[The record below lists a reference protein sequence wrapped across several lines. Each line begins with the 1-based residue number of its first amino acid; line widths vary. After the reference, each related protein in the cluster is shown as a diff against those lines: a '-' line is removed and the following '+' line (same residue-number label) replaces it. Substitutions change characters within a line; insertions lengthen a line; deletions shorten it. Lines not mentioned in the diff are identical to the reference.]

1 MPAHDLAAFTGPN
14 AAYVLDLYDQYV
26 RDPSSLDQA
35 TRDFFA
41 AWQQAPLASNDGAPA
56 MNGKVTAS
64 ADPTSAAPVNTPELL
79 ARDRIVPEEAVRL
92 AMGVTALARAIRDY
106 GHLAAHT
113 DPLETPPPGDPDL
126 DPSAYHI
133 LEEELITL
141 SPEVV
146 QSKAAPK
153 AVNALDVIQRLRE
166 LYCGTTGY
174 DFTHV
179 QSADER
185 AWLIDAI
192 ESQRF
197 RTHMRSDEQR
207 ALLVRLTAVETFERY
222 LQDSHRGMTRFSIE
236 GVDLMVPMLDEIIGC
251 AVDAGTH
258 DVLLGMAHR
267 GRLNV
272 LAHVLGRPYAAILA
286 EFQASQHGDS
296 PLFTVRHYS
305 GWTGDVKYH
314 AGARRVFGGNDV
326 VQMSVRLAPNPSHL
340 EFVNPI
346 VEGRTRAAQETREQ
360 PGPPRQDE
368 QRALPILVHGDAAF
382 PGEGIVAETLNLS
395 RLAGYRTGGT
405 IHIIANNQIGFTT
418 EPKQGRSTLYA
429 SDLAKGFEIP
439 IVHVNADDPE
449 ACLAAARMA
458 YAYRL
463 QFRKDVLID
472 LIGYRR
478 LGHNEGDEPSF
489 TQPEMY
495 VRITSHPTVRQLWEE
510 RLVAA
515 GVVTREDAGALISA
529 CRKTL
534 ETAASARE
542 PVDAGLEETQVEEP
556 QGDVTTAVPAARL
569 RELNSALFN
578 LPAGFTTRVGRILER
593 RRDALQSDGPIDWG
607 HAELLAMASI
617 LADGV
622 PIRLT
627 GQDTERGT
635 FGHRHAVVHDA
646 ATGAAFTPL
655 QHLPQ
660 AKASFAVYNSP
671 LSEAAVLGFEYGY
684 SIQAPRVLV
693 LWEAQYGD
701 FINAAQ
707 VIVDEFVMSGY
718 AKWRQTP
725 SLVLLLPHGY
735 EGGGPD
741 HSSAR
746 IERFLRQSAN
756 QNIRVAN
763 CTTAAQYF
771 HLLRRQAALLEQAP
785 RPLVVFTPKS
795 LLRHP
800 RATSSLSELAR
811 GSFQPVLDDAQAQS
825 RAAEVTRV
833 LLCSGK
839 VFVDLDTS
847 PARGGNRAIAIVR
860 LEELYPVPEQRLRD
874 VLAHYPACQELFWVQ
889 EEPSNMGAWPFLAP
903 AIRAIAGPAISVR
916 YVGRPD
922 QGSPAEGSPEV
933 HMAEQSRL
941 VAEAFA
947 AVPALTQRERE
958 VAHAR

>member
-1 MPAHDLAAFTGPN
+1 MPIHNLATFTGPN
-14 AAYVLDLYDQYV
+14 AAYVLDLYDQYLH
-26 RDPSSLDQA
+26 DPSALDQA

-41 AWQQAPLASNDGAPA
+41 AWQQTPPDLGVRAPA
-56 MNGKVTAS
+56 TNGRVT
-64 ADPTSAAPVNTPELL
+64 TSAVPSSPAPGFAPESS
-79 ARDRIVPEEAVRL
+79 ARDKIVPEEAVRL

-113 DPLETPPPGDPDL
+113 DPLGTPSPGDPDL
-126 DPSAYHI
+126 DPAAHHI
-133 LEEELITL
+133 LEEELVTL

-146 QSKAAPK
+146 QSHAAPR
-153 AVNALDVIQRLRE
+153 AANALDVIRRLRE
-166 LYCGTTGY
+166 LYCSSSGY

-179 QSADER
+179 QSAEER
-185 AWLIDAI
+185 AWLIDAV

-197 RTHMRSDEQR
+197 RTHMRPDEQR
-207 ALLVRLTAVETFERY
+207 ALLERLSEVETFERY

-236 GVDLMVPMLDEIIGC
+236 GVDVMVPMLDEIIGC
-251 AVDAGTH
+251 AVDAGTQ
-258 DVLLGMAHR
+258 DVLMGMAHR

-286 EFQASQHGDS
+286 EFQASHHGDS
-296 PLFTVRHYS
+296 PLFTVRHHS

-314 AGARRVFGGNDV
+314 AGARRVYGGNDV

-346 VEGRTRAAQETREQ
+346 VEGRTRAAQESREQ
-360 PGPPRQDE
+360 PGPPSQDD
-368 QRALPILVHGDAAF
+368 QRALPILIHGDAAF

-418 EPKQGRSTLYA
+418 EPQQGRSTLYA

-449 ACLAAARMA
+449 ACLSAARLV

-495 VRITSHPTVRQLWEE
+495 ARITSHPTVRQLWEE
-510 RLVAA
+510 RLIAA
-515 GVVTREDAGALISA
+515 GVATVEDAKAMITA
-529 CRKTL
+529 CRKAL
-534 ETAASARE
+534 ETAASAGE
-542 PVDAGLEETQVEEP
+542 PVDAGLEETQVEET
-556 QGDVTTAVPAARL
+556 QGDVSTAVPAARL
-569 RELNSALFN
+569 RELNSALFT
-578 LPAGFTTRVGRILER
+578 LPGGFTTRVGRILER
-593 RRDALQSDGPIDWG
+593 RLDALQSDGPIDWG

-622 PIRLT
+622 PIRMT

-635 FGHRHAVVHDA
+635 FGHRHAVIHDA
-646 ATGAAFTPL
+646 ATGAAYTPL

-763 CTTAAQYF
+763 CSTAGQYF

-785 RPLVVFTPKS
+785 RPLVIFTPKS

-811 GSFQPVLDDAQAQS
+811 GSFQPVLDDAQAQAGL
-825 RAAEVTRV
+825 RDVTRI

-839 VFVDLDTS
+839 VCVDLDTS
-847 PARGGNRAIAIVR
+847 PARSGNRSVAIIR
-860 LEELYPVPEQRLRD
+860 LEELYPVPEQRLRE
-874 VLAHYPACQELFWVQ
+874 VIARYPACQELIWVQ

-903 AIRAIAGPAISVR
+903 AIRTIAGPAIRVR

-947 AVPALTQRERE
+947 DVPVLPQRERE